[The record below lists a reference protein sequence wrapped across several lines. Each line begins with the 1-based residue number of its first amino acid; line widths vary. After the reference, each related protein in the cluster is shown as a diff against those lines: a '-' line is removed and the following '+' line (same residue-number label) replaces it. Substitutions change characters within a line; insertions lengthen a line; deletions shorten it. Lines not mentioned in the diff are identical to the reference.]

1 MKLIIEIQ
9 EWPYYEEGG
18 IKGTMSLP
26 GLSKDGQLTISSVL
40 KNTDITLRHW
50 VDYTPGHIGMSDTA
64 LRLGRLERHIKQAVE
79 EFYKSEG
86 LTEVGSCLY
95 PAILK
100 EQ

>member
-9 EWPYYEEGG
+9 EWPCYEEGR
-18 IKGTMSLP
+18 IKGTIRLP
-26 GLSKDGQLTISSVL
+26 GLSKDGQLTIDSVL
-40 KNTDITLRHW
+40 KNTDINLRHW
-50 VDYTPGHIGMSDTA
+50 GDYVPGHIGLSDTA
-64 LRLGRLERHIKQAVE
+64 LRLGKLEKHIKQAVE
-79 EFYKSEG
+79 EFYKNEG